1 MELLSPL
8 EYHYPEIGVSEGRTI
23 FLWAN
28 SLASLSLSVLLCKEL
43 SWIVFKA
50 VLSSVKL

>member
-8 EYHYPEIGVSEGRTI
+8 EYHYPEIGVSEGRTV
-23 FLWAN
+23 FLRAN
-28 SLASLSLSVLLCKEL
+28 SLTSLSLSVRLCREL